1 MTKLKILL
9 NEIEYGNKWKTYELK
24 IEEVIS
30 NYNLHENTVKTYNE
44 YRKLLANFM
53 KQIWAAF
60 FDNPNSINHID
71 EGILINKALET
82 LKTTY
87 HDDTD
92 LVVFKIMNT
101 GAEGGVYQV
110 LKTLTKNWIT
120 SLFNQHIELIVNKFV
135 ESLTWQEREN
145 AAKEYLNE
153 FKDILPSNFRN
164 DPLQVAVSLKNILI
178 EHPRM
183 MKRIKEL
190 SSSNL

>member
-30 NYNLHENTVKTYNE
+30 NYNLSENTVKTYAE

-53 KQIWAAF
+53 KQIWMAF

-82 LKTTY
+82 LKITY

-92 LVVFKIMNT
+92 L
-101 GAEGGVYQV
+101 EH
-110 LKTLTKNWIT
+110 LK
-120 SLFNQHIELIVNKFV
+120 
-135 ESLTWQEREN
+135 
-145 AAKEYLNE
+145 
-153 FKDILPSNFRN
+153 
-164 DPLQVAVSLKNILI
+164 
-178 EHPRM
+178 
-183 MKRIKEL
+183 
-190 SSSNL
+190 